1 MDMELTQP
9 RAHNLALHP
18 RTNNGRS
25 DAVIH
30 NNPSIWPPLSLFSPL
45 TLARGAV
52 VIAHPVAGLAAALVA
67 YLQVD
72 TPLLA
77 AAVVQRALVDAAL
90 PLGEHT

>member
-1 MDMELTQP
+1 MDVPT
-9 RAHNLALHP
+9 RRYITIHP
-18 RTNNGRS
+18 SGLRS
-25 DAVIH
+25 
-30 NNPSIWPPLSLFSPL
+30 PSFSPL

-67 YLQVD
+67 NLQVD
-72 TPLLA
+72 APLLA